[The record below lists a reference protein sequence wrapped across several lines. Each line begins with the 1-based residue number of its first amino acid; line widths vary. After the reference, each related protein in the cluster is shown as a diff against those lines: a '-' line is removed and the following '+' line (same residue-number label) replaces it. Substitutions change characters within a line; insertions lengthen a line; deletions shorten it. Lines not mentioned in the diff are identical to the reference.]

1 MSSKEKEYN
10 VITGIF
16 DVITKGIRKS
26 VLERSLDGK
35 PLGVGVYTD
44 EYCELTDFSKPM
56 KSVEHRMEIAQG
68 LTGVAF
74 TFIANSR
81 VFSEYEEVADVAY
94 KEYMERVKQEQAP
107 KPYKAGFVIGI
118 FDLLHSGHLQNIEL
132 ASEMCDELYVVV
144 KTDER
149 IRDKKHKDPVQN
161 TAQRAAN
168 LCALKKVKD
177 VLYYDLDSNR
187 TDVVNSIIEQYA
199 LNHLGQL
206 LEPKDLVAIFGE
218 DLKEKEEERKRN
230 GDWGDVSVAFTPRSE
245 EKMQLISSSTYKR
258 MVEEKGGIGRYEDN
272 EDKGLYD
279 VTSSITQSEGKEEI
293 EI

>member
-107 KPYKAGFVIGI
+107 KPYKAGFVIGS

-218 DLKEKEEERKRN
+218 DLKEKRKK
-230 GDWGDVSVAFTPRSE
+230 
-245 EKMQLISSSTYKR
+245 EKEM
-258 MVEEKGGIGRYEDN
+258 EIGEM
-272 EDKGLYD
+272 L
-279 VTSSITQSEGKEEI
+279 V
-293 EI
+293 